1 MFDEVLK
8 FGSMIVDAL
17 VAYRNPLFVYIPP
30 FAELR
35 GGAWVVVDH
44 TINADVMEF
53 YAAEH
58 ARGGV
63 LEAAGAASIKYREK
77 DIVATAHRLD
87 HALVDL
93 DAKLAKAKENG
104 NDAEIASLL
113 KDISTREKM
122 LFGVYQQVAVH
133 FADLHDTPGRM
144 KAKGVIRAEI
154 KWEQSRNFFFWRL
167 RRRLTEFDLARKLA
181 ADETKASASG
191 FRRVVSDSLRAWFTS
206 RGGSQD
212 VWDDDRKMMLWLTE
226 NSKAFSTFI
235 DTEKGKSVAQNVS
248 EMIAGSSNEEL
259 TLVMSAL
266 SKEDRAKILAA
277 LK

>member
-1 MFDEVLK
+1 MYESD
-8 FGSMIVDAL
+8 I
-17 VAYRNPLFVYIPP
+17 
-30 FAELR
+30 ELR
-35 GGAWVVVDH
+35 D
-44 TINADVMEF
+44 
-53 YAAEH
+53 
-58 ARGGV
+58 
-63 LEAAGAASIKYREK
+63 KK
-77 DIVATAHRLD
+77 
-87 HALVDL
+87 
-93 DAKLAKAKENG
+93 
-104 NDAEIASLL
+104 
-113 KDISTREKM
+113 
-122 LFGVYQQVAVH
+122 
-133 FADLHDTPGRM
+133 
-144 KAKGVIRAEI
+144 
-154 KWEQSRNFFFWRL
+154 
-167 RRRLTEFDLARKLA
+167 FDLARKLA